1 MARTVRLTF
10 LIKTMPKA
18 AQIARYAP
26 DSSLLGVTSL
36 NSHTVSLIDRSFR
49 QLPRTAVGHVN
60 DIRSCRL
67 AGSTRRHLAKRRE

>member
-49 QLPRTAVGHVN
+49 QLPRTAVGHGMISVHVVWP
-60 DIRSCRL
+60 D
-67 AGSTRRHLAKRRE
+67 RRGAT